1 MKKIFILLFTT
12 ILISCNSENASDC
25 FKTAGK
31 MVKKE
36 VSVNPFTKIVVH
48 KRVGLIIEQ
57 GEKQKVIIETGKN
70 LLPDIKVKVKDGILI
85 VENFNECNFFRKYG
99 KTKIHVTAPNITE
112 IRNASEQDVFSKG
125 ILKYPNLY
133 LKSVGEKTTFLPVG
147 NFNLSVDNT
156 NLKVWS
162 NGISTLRIKGK
173 TKILEVSFSDGN
185 TRFEG
190 KDLIAQKVNISHI
203 SSNDIVVFPVQELSG
218 AIRSTGNVIS
228 YNKPPVVT
236 IKVLNPKY
244 GKLIFK
250 K

>member
-1 MKKIFILLFTT
+1 MKKIFTLF
-12 ILISCNSENASDC
+12 LIIALTSCNSENATDC

-31 MVKKE
+31 TIKKE

-57 GEKQKVIIETGKN
+57 GEKQKVVIETGKN
-70 LLPDIKVKVKDGILI
+70 LLPNIKLKVENGVLI
-85 VENFNECNFFRKYG
+85 IENFNECNFFRKYG

-112 IRNASEQDVFSKG
+112 IRNASEQDIVSKG

-133 LKSVGEKTTFLPVG
+133 LKSAGEKTKFLPVG
-147 NFNLSVDNT
+147 DFNLTVDNT
-156 NLKVWS
+156 NLKIWS
-162 NGISTLRIKGK
+162 NGISTLRVKGK
-173 TKILEVSFSDGN
+173 TKMLSISFSDGD

-190 KDLIAQKVNISHI
+190 ENLIAQKVKISHI